1 MTNTDFTLHRQRLV
15 ALRARLQGE
24 STQMEDDASN
34 DHSKTA
40 SIPTDMA
47 ELGSE
52 NADQEVTFSLLQ
64 NDRATLDQIEAAIQ
78 RIDNGS
84 YGRCEAC
91 GEPIPKPRLD
101 AIPYAADCVRCASQ
115 REDGHEAVKRQRRH
129 SIAPNGRSDNPWS
142 ES

>member
-1 MTNTDFTLHRQRLV
+1 MTNTDLTLHRERLL
-15 ALRARLQGE
+15 AMRAKLQGE

-47 ELGSE
+47 ELGSD
-52 NADQEVTFSLLQ
+52 NADQEITFSLLE

-91 GEPIPKPRLD
+91 GEPIPKTRLD

-115 REDGHEAVKRQRRH
+115 REDGQEAVKKQRRRG
-129 SIAPNGRSDNPWS
+129 IAPNDRSDHPRS